1 MKEIQIS
8 IKVLTPAFIGGWDNV
23 NTSEFRVSSLKGLL
37 RYWWRAFYSQNY
49 NNYNQLLQEENEIFG
64 GQGLRSRISIR
75 IIDKNER
82 ISNLQNLLNSPITHN
97 LTGIRYLFFSMFPM
111 GRSPGRNQFINPGS
125 SYKLSV
131 SSTDERYLKEF
142 LKALWAL
149 ENFGGIG
156 ARSRRGAGSIYV
168 ENIEYIN
175 FNVGENE
182 IPNFLYEER
191 NNRGF
196 NLQNFINR
204 NLNFAEKAE
213 NLPEFTKISNNYFY
227 YKIIDGNYGNW
238 EDILNYIGEKLKDFR
253 SYLRP
258 PFNNEARAIKNY
270 LANRRYEGPNLI
282 TKPAFGLPIIYRFR
296 NVGSIE
302 VKPKNSEYPRRASP
316 LFIKVGIKPDGNY
329 YGIVSVIWS
338 RFLPDNEMIA
348 LGNVNLNQPNIKT
361 LKNFLNFL

>member
-1 MKEIQIS
+1 LKEIQIS

-82 ISNLQNLLNSPITHN
+82 ISNLQNLQNSPITHN
-97 LTGIRYLFFSMFPM
+97 LTGIRYLFFSMFSM

-131 SSTDERYLKEF
+131 SSIDEKYLKEF
-142 LKALWAL
+142 LKALCAL

-175 FNVGENE
+175 FNVGKNE
-182 IPNFLYEER
+182 IPKFLYEER
-191 NNRGF
+191 NNRAF
-196 NLQNFINR
+196 NLQNFINE
-204 NLNFAEKAE
+204 NLSFAKKAE
-213 NLPEFTKISNNYFY
+213 NLPEFTKISNEYFY
-227 YKIIDGNYGNW
+227 YKIIDGNYRNW
-238 EDILNYIGEKLKDFR
+238 EDILNYIGKKLKDFR
-253 SYLRP
+253 SYQRP
-258 PFNNEARAIKNY
+258 PFNNEAIAIKNY
-270 LANRRYEGPNLI
+270 LANRRYIGPNPI
-282 TKPAFGLPIIYRFR
+282 TKTAFGLPIIYRFR
-296 NVGSIE
+296 NGRSTQ

-316 LFIKVGIKPDGNY
+316 LFIKVGIKPNGNY

-348 LGNVNLNQPNIKT
+348 LGDVNLNQPNINT
-361 LKNFLNFL
+361 LIDFLNFL

>member
-1 MKEIQIS
+1 LKEIQIS

-302 VKPKNSEYPRRASP
+302 VRPKNSEYPRRASP